1 MFCLWLTFLSNIGK
15 TNLHEL
21 SLGVTSK
28 NYFTGAVRNPADRS
42 LFSGGSSGG
51 TAAAIAAGF
60 VKVGLGTDNM
70 GSVRIPAALCGV
82 YGYRPTVN
90 RYPSEGVVTISHTRD
105 TIGLLADNL
114 EDIELFDSIITTGSH
129 SDERSHS
136 PGFYGTLYRYGDK
149 IRLGVSKFYFFLSLS
164 KEVNM
169 AVENILQ
176 KLSTKNNIELVNAD
190 MMGIERLVKK
200 DNAIMEHELNIDL
213 PKFLKDYNTGVSF
226 DDLVD
231 EIASPDVERIVGDSR
246 EKFASGKTESLY
258 QEALEERATLKD
270 FYETFFDKHR
280 LDAIIYP
287 TTPLEAKPTDD
298 CESRVLM
305 DGRNVNTYKT
315 FIQNTSP
322 GSYAGIPS
330 ISLPLA
336 KTSSGLPIGIQL
348 ETLENHDRLLFEIA
362 GVVRDA
368 VVEEVPS
375 ISITDDSDDLLI

>member
-1 MFCLWLTFLSNIGK
+1 MFCLWLTSLLNTGK

-164 KEVNM
+164 KEVNT
-169 AVENILQ
+169 AVKNILQ

-200 DNAIMEHELNIDL
+200 DNAIIEHELNIDL
-213 PKFLKDYNTGVSF
+213 PKFLKDYNF
-226 DDLVD
+226 Y
-231 EIASPDVERIVGDSR
+231 VE
-246 EKFASGKTESLY
+246 KSL
-258 QEALEERATLKD
+258 
-270 FYETFFDKHR
+270 
-280 LDAIIYP
+280 
-287 TTPLEAKPTDD
+287 
-298 CESRVLM
+298 
-305 DGRNVNTYKT
+305 
-315 FIQNTSP
+315 
-322 GSYAGIPS
+322 
-330 ISLPLA
+330 
-336 KTSSGLPIGIQL
+336 IG
-348 ETLENHDRLLFEIA
+348 HK
-362 GVVRDA
+362 
-368 VVEEVPS
+368 
-375 ISITDDSDDLLI
+375 